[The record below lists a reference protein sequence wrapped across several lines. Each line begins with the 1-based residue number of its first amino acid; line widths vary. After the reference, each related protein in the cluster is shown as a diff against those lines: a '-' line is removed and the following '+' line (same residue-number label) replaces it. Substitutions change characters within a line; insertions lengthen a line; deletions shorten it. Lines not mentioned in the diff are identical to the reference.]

1 MKLIILLVIFLNC
14 LSFIINKKNEKIFG
28 KNLHEACNIHAII
41 SECAMGL
48 VCGVGEIK
56 TPNCV
61 ADVDMKCKNDRD
73 CAALLK
79 CLPNNNKLSKILK
92 KNTCQIPNREKKNFI

>member
-1 MKLIILLVIFLNC
+1 MKLIIIVVTLINL
-14 LSFIINKKNEKIFG
+14 LSFILNNKIKKIFG

-41 SECAMGL
+41 SECGSGL

-61 ADVDMKCKNDRD
+61 ADIHMKCTQDRD

-79 CLPNNNKLSKILK
+79 CMPNKNTLSKLFK
-92 KNTCQIPNREKKNFI
+92 KTTCQIPDREKKNF